1 MQVLSAVIFAQ
12 LRILFTFYKYL
23 KLPNETN
30 KKKIRENKIWSKCL
44 VHFAVLVGYMYHSLQ
59 LFREQKVLK
68 RVTVGKKI
76 VKKCNFRKDS
86 EANINFFWI
95 FLVER
100 P

>member
-23 KLPNETN
+23 KLLNETN
-30 KKKIRENKIWSKCL
+30 KKIRENKIWSKCL

-86 EANINFFWI
+86 DANIKIFGI
-95 FLVER
+95 FLGEQ